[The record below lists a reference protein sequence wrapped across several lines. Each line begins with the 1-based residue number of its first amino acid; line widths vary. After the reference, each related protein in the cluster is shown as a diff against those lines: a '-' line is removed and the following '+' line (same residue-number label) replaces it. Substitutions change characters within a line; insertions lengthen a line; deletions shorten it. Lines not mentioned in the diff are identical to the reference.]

1 MSVAKQSFDQE
12 PEGLVVA
19 NATRLVRSLSVTDRG
34 QGLVSHAGLVWLGR
48 VADATGL
55 TSGFNTAMAALSR
68 RRHDPGRTLLQLV
81 LTLADGGMCVSDL
94 AGLRGT
100 GRLFGPVASVPTA
113 WRSFNRIG
121 PAELRGLDRA
131 VSAAREVAWRA
142 TGEEPAGFV
151 IDLDATLVTT
161 KADKQDAAPTWK
173 RTYGHHPLLAMDAAR
188 GEVLAVMLRPGN
200 AGSNTAADH
209 VVVLGQALDALP
221 ARERAGHQPG
231 DDPGLVR
238 AEGLVRA
245 DAGGASHWLVEECG
259 DRNLQFSVGYW
270 IDGRVRDALLLAQE
284 EDWTPAIGAGGGP
297 RPGAF
302 VQELTGLVA
311 LAGWPIGTRLIVR
324 RERPHPGAQ
333 LSLFDDHE
341 GWRHTAF
348 ITDQPGEPAALEL
361 RQRQRARAENVIR
374 DVKACGLANLP
385 SDCVV
390 NNDIWARLAAA
401 ALNLLAWA
409 RRLTLNGRL
418 AAATP
423 KTLRYKL
430 LHTAG
435 RLTNGRLDLD
445 HNWPGT
451 TILTQAL
458 DRLAALLPP
467 PTVTKHRNPQPTS

>member
-1 MSVAKQSFDQE
+1 VAKGS
-12 PEGLVVA
+12 
-19 NATRLVRSLSVTDRG
+19 RLVRPLSVTGRG
-34 QGLVSHAGLVWLGR
+34 GGLVSHGGLVWLGR
-48 VADATGL
+48 VADAVGLSGGFSGAMTG
-55 TSGFNTAMAALSR
+55 LSR

-81 LTLADGGMCVSDL
+81 LVLADGGTCVSDL
-94 AGLRGT
+94 AGLAGGRGV
-100 GRLFGPVASVPTA
+100 FGPVASVPTA
-113 WRSFNRIG
+113 WRSLNRIG
-121 PAELRGLDRA
+121 PAELRRLDRA
-131 VSAAREVAWRA
+131 VSAARGVAWRA
-142 TGEEPAGFV
+142 GPGAGEGFV

-161 KADKQDAAPTWK
+161 RADKQDAAPTWK

-188 GEVLAVMLRPGN
+188 GEVLALMLRPGN
-200 AGSNTAADH
+200 AGSNTAEDH
-209 VVVLGQALDALP
+209 VVVLGQAIDALP
-221 ARERAGHQPG
+221 ETEGAGHHGG
-231 DDPGLVR
+231 DAPARVR
-238 AEGLVRA
+238 TEGLVRA

-259 DRNLQFSVGYW
+259 HRNLRFSVGYW

-284 EDWTPAIGAGGGP
+284 EDWVPAVEPDGRRRDGAW
-297 RPGAF
+297 
-302 VQELTGLVA
+302 VQELTGLVN
-311 LAGWPIGTRLIVR
+311 LDDWPAGTRLICR

-348 ITDQPGEPAALEL
+348 ITDQPGDPPPLEL

-390 NNDIWARLAAA
+390 NNEIWARLAAT

-409 RRLTLNGRL
+409 RRLTLPGRL
-418 AAATP
+418 AHATP

-445 HNWPGT
+445 RNWPGT
-451 TILTQAL
+451 PTLTQAL
-458 DRLAALLPP
+458 DRLAATLPP
-467 PTVTKHRNPQPTS
+467 LTVNKERPPRPAL

>member
-1 MSVAKQSFDQE
+1 M
-12 PEGLVVA
+12 A

-94 AGLRGT
+94 AG
-100 GRLFGPVASVPTA
+100 
-113 WRSFNRIG
+113 
-121 PAELRGLDRA
+121 LRGLDRA

-324 RERPHPGAQ
+324 RERPHPGA
-333 LSLFDDHE
+333 
-341 GWRHTAF
+341 
-348 ITDQPGEPAALEL
+348 
-361 RQRQRARAENVIR
+361 
-374 DVKACGLANLP
+374 
-385 SDCVV
+385 
-390 NNDIWARLAAA
+390 
-401 ALNLLAWA
+401 
-409 RRLTLNGRL
+409 
-418 AAATP
+418 
-423 KTLRYKL
+423 
-430 LHTAG
+430 
-435 RLTNGRLDLD
+435 
-445 HNWPGT
+445 
-451 TILTQAL
+451 
-458 DRLAALLPP
+458 
-467 PTVTKHRNPQPTS
+467 